1 MISPA
6 PQGARGP
13 PLSST
18 QMRAGS
24 KVTTPAGGRSSVW
37 FEQRRSPTVV
47 AERIGGL
54 ELRLNA
60 IWSLGFAEAGLSLL
74 RVAAD
79 GSELSAVDWPNYR
92 DALIDV
98 ARCEL
103 ERAMRGQPIRLT
115 NFAVALKQIH
125 AGAGGGYFSV
135 AADRDRYACHRAVG
149 DERYRL
155 GSASTLD
162 GNRGRL
168 FLEARHVRA
177 KADCRV
183 CGARYLCSGGC
194 NQEAPMR
201 SVASCDFVR
210 GWLRLRESAELTLS
224 GQQRSRSNFLI
235 SSPR

>member
-1 MISPA
+1 LSTGVPPA
-6 PQGARGP
+6 
-13 PLSST
+13 
-18 QMRAGS
+18 
-24 KVTTPAGGRSSVW
+24 
-37 FEQRRSPTVV
+37 VV
-47 AERIGGL
+47 AERIAGL
-54 ELRLNA
+54 DPRLNA
-60 IWSLGFAEAGLSLL
+60 IWSLGFAEAGVSPL

-79 GSELSAVDWPNYR
+79 GSEFSNVDWPIYR
-92 DALIDV
+92 EALIDV

-115 NFAVALKQIH
+115 NFAVALNMP
-125 AGAGGGYFSV
+125 APSSPYSCGAGGGYFSV
-135 AADRDRYACHRAVG
+135 AADGDWYACHRAVG

-155 GSASTLD
+155 GSASTLA

-177 KADCRV
+177 KADWRV